1 MRTVAVIPIKQLSG
15 AKQRLAGVLQANER
29 QALFKCMV
37 EDVLTSVEAC
47 SYIDEIWV
55 VTGDA
60 AVAKLCQPYAVT
72 IVPEPADPGLIAAMT
87 HAAGLLA
94 EKGVDNLVFLPGD
107 LPLVTT
113 AELDIVLDGF
123 TAQGKPGIC
132 IVPAEDLGGS
142 NCVVCSPP
150 NCLPFGFGVDSF
162 RRHLRIA
169 RKNDIEAIVLKLP
182 GIGLDIDTPEDLWVM
197 LERLALTGVESHTY
211 LCCQEMAVTER
222 LQASFSEEARRL

>member
-1 MRTVAVIPIKQLSG
+1 MDHA
-15 AKQRLAGVLQANER
+15 
-29 QALFKCMV
+29 
-37 EDVLTSVEAC
+37 
-47 SYIDEIWV
+47 
-55 VTGDA
+55 
-60 AVAKLCQPYAVT
+60 AKLLTEQ
-72 IVPEPADPGLIAAMT
+72 
-87 HAAGLLA
+87 
-94 EKGVDNLVFLPGD
+94 GVDNLVFLPGD

-169 RKNDIEAIVLKLP
+169 RENDIEPIVLKLP

-197 LERLALTGVESHTY
+197 LERLALSGTGSHTY
-211 LCCQEMAVTER
+211 LCCQEMAVSER
-222 LQASFSEEARRL
+222 LKTSLSEESKRQ

>member
-1 MRTVAVIPIKQLSG
+1 MTTVAVIPIKQLNG
-15 AKQRLAGVLQANER
+15 AKQRLAGVLRAEER

-37 EDVLTSVEAC
+37 EDVLTAVEAC

-55 VTGDA
+55 VTQDA
-60 AVAKLCQPYAVT
+60 AVAELCQPYTVT
-72 IVPEPADPGLIAAMT
+72 IVPEPARPGLIAAMT

-123 TAQGKPGIC
+123 TAQGAPGIC

-150 NCLPFGFGVDSF
+150 DCLPFGFGVDSF
-162 RRHLRIA
+162 RRHLGLA
-169 RKNDIEAIVLKLP
+169 RNNEIEPIVLKLP

-211 LCCQEMAVTER
+211 LCCQEMAVMDKLR
-222 LQASFSEEARRL
+222 ASFSEEAKRQ